1 MTGRVSQPGARGSD
15 APSGNSPVSAAELAR
30 LYRSVYRLRRTE
42 ETLAELYREQEMR
55 TPTHFGI
62 GQEAVASGVSEALAP
77 EDVVYSHHRC
87 HNHYL
92 ARGGSVEALAAELYG
107 RETGCSRGR
116 GGSVHL
122 TARERGFVVSSA
134 IVGET
139 VAVATGSALAF
150 KMDGVPRV
158 AVTFFGEAT
167 WEEGIIYECLNYAS
181 IRRLPVFFVCENNLY
196 STESPLAVRQPPG
209 TDLCERAGAFK
220 IPAERIDGN
229 DVAGVY
235 AAARRALDGIRGGEG
250 PYLLECMTYRWRE
263 HVGPLYDHE
272 MGRTYRSRAELEEWM
287 ARCPVKRARQRLLDG
302 RHAAEGE
309 IVLWEGEIE
318 REIAAAVKAAKAAP
332 QPSPADLFE
341 HVW

>member
-1 MTGRVSQPGARGSD
+1 M
-15 APSGNSPVSAAELAR
+15 SAEELRR
-30 LYRSVYRLRRTE
+30 LYRSVHRLRRTE

-62 GQEAVASGVSEALAP
+62 GQEAVASGVCEALKRD
-77 EDVVYSHHRC
+77 DVVYSHHRC

-92 ARGGSVEALAAELYG
+92 AKGGSIEGLAAELYG

-122 TARERGFVVSSA
+122 TARDKGFMVSSA

-150 KMDGVPRV
+150 KMDGVPRI

-167 WEEGIIYECLNYAS
+167 CEEGIIYECLNYAS

-196 STESPLAVRQPPG
+196 STESPLSVRQPAG
-209 TDLCERAGAFK
+209 TDLCERVRTFK
-220 IPAERIDGN
+220 IPAERVDGN
-229 DVAGVY
+229 DVAAVY

-250 PYLLECMTYRWRE
+250 PFFLECMTYRWRE
-263 HVGPLYDHE
+263 HVGPLYDYE
-272 MGRTYRSRAELEEWM
+272 MGRTYRSRAELEAWM
-287 ARCPVKRARQRLLDG
+287 ARCPVKLARRRLLDE
-302 RHAAEGE
+302 RAATEGE
-309 IVLWEGEIE
+309 IAGWEGETE
-318 REIAAAVKAAKAAP
+318 REIAAAVSAAKAAP
-332 QPSPADLFE
+332 APSPSELFE
-341 HVW
+341 NVY